1 MYTLLVTEGP
11 DRGLRHQISG
21 SSVSVGQADACDVV
35 LTDRAVKPRHF
46 SVLFEAGG
54 WKAVTYQKDASII
67 IDRRWRHPQSGK
79 AGARIFVGD
88 SQLLLFPG
96 LIDLKTALMGG
107 EGLDFDADT
116 LRDDA
121 VNQVRDRAMRFRAD
135 MTGKAQPVNDRRG
148 GGGRGGRGGGGRK
161 PVPETMGQQKSQV
174 FSGKA
179 GMMRLPET
187 IEQGRRSQAPRGQ
200 APRSARASWN
210 PPSGGGGHGSGG
222 GSAGGQPIPQNRALV
237 KGQMI
242 SLTDTA
248 ISAMPSESKD
258 LAVLHDKDGPFASEL
273 RILATRVDGLKN
285 RLGYKSFLVSS
296 AGDGH
301 GKTVVASNLALVMSE
316 DSERKVA
323 LVDAN
328 FRNPRAADLFNLD
341 KSRGLLSA
349 LDGKF
354 PLSQCVARV
363 LGRNLVVLH
372 AGGEHNNPASVLS
385 SPKFKSLLAE
395 LNQAVDFM
403 VIDAPSAVP
412 YADVPLLTQHVDG
425 VIMVAAAHRTDRNQL
440 DKALDTVGR
449 GRVVGSVF
457 LNRNKRDKKK
467 G

>member
-11 DRGLRHQISG
+11 NRGLRHQIEA
-21 SSVSVGQADACDVV
+21 SSVTVGAEDGCDVV
-35 LTDRAVKPRHF
+35 LTDPEVKPKHF
-46 SVLFEAGG
+46 TVVFEEGG
-54 WKAVTYQKDASII
+54 WKAVTYDDRASII
-67 IDRRWRHPQSGK
+67 IDRRWRHPLSHK

-96 LIDLKTALMGG
+96 VIDLETALMGG

-121 VNQVRDRAMRFRAD
+121 VNQVRNRPVRFRAD
-135 MTGKAQPVNDRRG
+135 MTGKAQPVNDRRS
-148 GGGRGGRGGGGRK
+148 GGGRGRGGGGRRSG
-161 PVPETMGQQKSQV
+161 PETVGPQKSQV

-179 GMMRLPET
+179 GMMKLPET
-187 IEQGRRSQAPRGQ
+187 IESGRRAQAPRGQQ

-210 PPSGGGGHGSGG
+210 APTGGGT
-222 GSAGGQPIPQNRALV
+222 PTPPNRALV

-248 ISAMPSESKD
+248 ISAMPSESRD
-258 LAVLHDKDGPFASEL
+258 LAVLHDRDGKFASEL
-273 RILATRVDGLKN
+273 RILATRVDDLRG
-285 RLGYKSFLVSS
+285 RLGYKSFLVTS

-341 KSRGLLSA
+341 KSRGLLAA
-349 LDGKF
+349 LEGKF

-403 VIDAPSAVP
+403 VVDAPSAVP

-425 VIMVAAAHRTDRNQL
+425 VIMVGAAHRTDRTQL
-440 DKALDTVGR
+440 DRALDTVGR

-457 LNRNKRDKKK
+457 LERRRGGPRKKK
-467 G
+467 K

>member
-1 MYTLLVTEGP
+1 VYTLLVTDGP
-11 DRGLRHQISG
+11 NRGLRYEITGAQVTVG
-21 SSVSVGQADACDVV
+21 SDETCDMI
-35 LTDRAVKPRHF
+35 LTDRSVKRRHF
-46 SVLFEAGG
+46 TVLLEKGG
-54 WKAVTYQKDASII
+54 WKAVTYEPTGSII
-67 IDRRWRHPQSGK
+67 IDRRWRHPLSKK
-79 AGARIFVGD
+79 AGARIFAGN

-96 LIDLKTALMGG
+96 VIDLKTAMMGL

-121 VNQVRDRAMRFRAD
+121 VNQVRDRPMLFRDD
-135 MTGKAQPVNDRRG
+135 MTGKAQPVSDQRG
-148 GGGRGGRGGGGRK
+148 GGGRRGRGNGGRRS
-161 PVPETMGQQKSQV
+161 PPETMSSQKSQV

-187 IEQGRRSQAPRGQ
+187 VEKGRRSAPTSGQ
-200 APRSARASWN
+200 APRSARATWN
-210 PPSGGGGHGSGG
+210 APGSG
-222 GSAGGQPIPQNRALV
+222 STPTPQNRALV

-258 LAVLHDKDGPFASEL
+258 LAVLHSKDGTFASEL
-273 RILATRVDGLKN
+273 RILATRIDDLRA
-285 RLGYKSFLVSS
+285 RLGYKSFLVTSVS
-296 AGDGH
+296 DGD

-349 LDGKF
+349 LGGKF

-372 AGGEHNNPASVLS
+372 AGGGHNNPASVLS

-412 YADVPLLTQHVDG
+412 YADVPLLTQHVDA
-425 VIMVAAAHRTDRNQL
+425 VIMVGSAYRTDRGKL

-449 GRVVGSVF
+449 SRVIGSVF
-457 LNRNKRDKKK
+457 LNRKKGNPKKK

>member
-1 MYTLLVTEGP
+1 VYTLLVTEGP
-11 DRGLRHQISG
+11 NRGLRHQIEG
-21 SSVSVGQADACDVV
+21 NNVTVGTQEACDVV

-46 SVLFEAGG
+46 TVIFEEGG
-54 WKAVTYQKDASII
+54 WKAVTYDERASII
-67 IDRRWRHPQSGK
+67 IDRRWRHPQSQK

-96 LIDLKTALMGG
+96 VIDLKTAMMGG

-121 VNQVRDRAMRFRAD
+121 VNQVRDRPMRFRAD

-148 GGGRGGRGGGGRK
+148 GGGGRGGRGPAPGGRK

-187 IEQGRRSQAPRGQ
+187 VEQGRRAPAPKGQ

-210 PPSGGGGHGSGG
+210 PPGG
-222 GSAGGQPIPQNRALV
+222 GSSGGQPTPNNRALV

-273 RILATRVDGLKN
+273 RILATRIDDLRG
-285 RLGYKSFLVSS
+285 RLGYKSFLVTS

-341 KSRGLLSA
+341 KSRGLLAA
-349 LDGKF
+349 LEGKY

-372 AGGEHNNPASVLS
+372 AGGEHSNPASVLS

-403 VIDAPSAVP
+403 VVDAPSAVP

-425 VIMVAAAHRTDRNQL
+425 VIMVGAAHRTDRTQL
-440 DKALDTVGR
+440 DRALDTLGR

-457 LNRNKRDKKK
+457 LTRNKRDKKK
-467 G
+467 K